1 MAVERREILREVVR
15 AAREAEEIL
24 AVILFGSAARGEKSS
39 TSDLDLCLVLMPKP
53 YSALELSEI
62 KLEYASRFPVHMSV
76 FQQLPLYI
84 RKRVLQEGKIL
95 FCREDDVL
103 YDVAFETIRDYAQFE
118 PAYRGYLKEVAH
130 GG

>member
-62 KLEYASRFPVHMSV
+62 KLE
-76 FQQLPLYI
+76 
-84 RKRVLQEGKIL
+84 
-95 FCREDDVL
+95 
-103 YDVAFETIRDYAQFE
+103 
-118 PAYRGYLKEVAH
+118 
-130 GG
+130 